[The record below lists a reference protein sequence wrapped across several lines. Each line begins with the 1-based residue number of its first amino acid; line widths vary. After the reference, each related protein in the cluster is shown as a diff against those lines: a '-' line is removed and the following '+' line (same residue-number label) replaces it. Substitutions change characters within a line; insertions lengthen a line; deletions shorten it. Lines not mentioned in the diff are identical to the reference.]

1 MNGKDGKPFKTRDG
15 GVMTLENLIKLV
27 KEETLKKMNPD
38 IKDTEKDEISDIIA
52 VAALRYADLLPN
64 RTTDYIFDPIK
75 FSDMNGKTGVYLLYS
90 TIRIRALLNK
100 AKEKNIKIGPINT
113 IVNEYDRKVAL
124 TLLQNPII
132 LEKSFNNKT
141 LNEIAEYIYKLTN
154 CYNNLYSSNR
164 ILTEENSDIQSSW
177 LGLSEN
183 VLKTNEQLLNIM
195 GIKIPNKI

>member
-1 MNGKDGKPFKTRDG
+1 
-15 GVMTLENLIKLV
+15 
-27 KEETLKKMNPD
+27 MNPD

-52 VAALRYADLLPN
+52 VAALKYADLLPN
-64 RTTDYIFDPIK
+64 RTIDYIFDPIK

-124 TLLQNPII
+124 TLLQKPIV

-164 ILTEENSDIQSSW
+164 ILTEKNSDIQSSW
-177 LGLSEN
+177 LGLSKN
-183 VLKTNEQLLNIM
+183 FLKTNEQLLNIM